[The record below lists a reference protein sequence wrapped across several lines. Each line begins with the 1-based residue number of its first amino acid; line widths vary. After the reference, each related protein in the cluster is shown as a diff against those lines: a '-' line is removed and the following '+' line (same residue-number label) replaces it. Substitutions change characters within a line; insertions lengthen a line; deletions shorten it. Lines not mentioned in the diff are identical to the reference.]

1 MCVDT
6 TITSFTATPATIDV
20 GGSSTLAW
28 NVTNGV
34 SCALTDGSGPLSTLC
49 TGSLPV
55 SPTANT
61 IYTLT
66 ANGEDGVVTTLTASV
81 TFNAPTIQTFTAGA
95 TGACATPATDILTW
109 TSTDGTSATLS
120 DTTQSETVTGEPVN
134 GNDNGG
140 SFPAAVCGDTFTLVV
155 TGPGGQA
162 MQTVQFN

>member
-1 MCVDT
+1 M
-6 TITSFTATPATIDV
+6 
-20 GGSSTLAW
+20 
-28 NVTNGV
+28 
-34 SCALTDGSGPLSTLC
+34 
-49 TGSLPV
+49 